1 MKNKLTTLTLL
12 LTILTTSMMAQ
23 KLKTNDKAPA
33 FQLQS
38 AQGKA
43 INLADYKDK
52 TVLLIFF
59 RFAGCPVCNFQVHSL
74 IENYPKLQ
82 AQNIEVIAVFES
94 SNETLAAYISD
105 AGVPFP
111 VIGNPD
117 LSLYKKYSVDK
128 SVGKMMRTM
137 FKKEPKQQ
145 MKQGEE
151 MFGGKKYKKDGSMI
165 RIPADFIIEPSGN
178 IRVAHYGNFIGDHL
192 SLSAILQ

>member
-1 MKNKLTTLTLL
+1 MKNKLSTLL
-12 LTILTTSMMAQ
+12 LTILTTSIMAQ
-23 KLKTNDKAPA
+23 KLKSNDKAPV
-33 FQLQS
+33 FELQS

-43 INLADYKDK
+43 INLTDYKDK

-59 RFAGCPVCNFQVHSL
+59 RFAGCPVCNFQMHSL

-82 AQNIEVIAVFES
+82 AQNTEVIAVFES
-94 SNETLAAYISD
+94 SNETLATYISD

-117 LSLYKKYSVDK
+117 LSLYKKYSVGK
-128 SVGKMMRTM
+128 SLGKMMRTM

-151 MFGGKKYKKDGSMI
+151 MFGGKKYKKDGSMT
-165 RIPADFIIEPSGN
+165 RIPADFIIKPSGN
-178 IRVAHYGNFIGDHL
+178 IKVAHYGKFIGDHL
-192 SLSAILQ
+192 SLSTILE